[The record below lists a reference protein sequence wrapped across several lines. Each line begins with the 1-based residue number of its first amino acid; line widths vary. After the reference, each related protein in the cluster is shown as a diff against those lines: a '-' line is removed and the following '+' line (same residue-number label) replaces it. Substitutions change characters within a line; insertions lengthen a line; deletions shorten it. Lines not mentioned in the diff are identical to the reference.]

1 MTAGKCLVVCSV
13 LAALVGFGCASSD
26 DITRNPPAGSGGGG
40 ASGSGGQS
48 GSGTGGTS
56 GDGGESGTSG
66 DGGASGM
73 SPAGD
78 GGTGGTGGERV
89 FDAGNEPDR
98 NDVTAGELCDRLS
111 TIQCAGEAFCCDN
124 PGRDFT
130 ACKREMQSG
139 CEDKLMFDAIA
150 SSEKAAFSAEHAK
163 LAYGEI
169 ERLAS
174 ECDPS
179 VADFGQSVDGLRGIF
194 KGTVGPGGSCTTFNV
209 AFREEA
215 AKALASCLDPAN
227 NSCLPETPLTW
238 SCRARADVGGPCF
251 TDVNCV
257 DDLYCPNPDFEIAV
271 ATCTPRKAV
280 GAACELPNE
289 CESLFCKGGQC
300 VEASSQ
306 AAYCLS
312 AN

>member
-1 MTAGKCLVVCSV
+1 MTAWKFLVVYGV
-13 LAALVGFGCASSD
+13 LAALAGVGCASGD
-26 DITRNPPAGSGGGG
+26 DVSRPPLSGSGGGTAG
-40 ASGSGGQS
+40 AAAGGGSG
-48 GSGTGGTS
+48 GTGGTS
-56 GDGGESGTSG
+56 GEGGESGTSG
-66 DGGASGM
+66 EGGESGM
-73 SPAGD
+73 SPGGAG
-78 GGTGGTGGERV
+78 GEGGTGGERV
-89 FDAGNEPDR
+89 FDAGSEPDR

-111 TIQCAGEAFCCDN
+111 TIQCAGEEFCCDN
-124 PGRDFT
+124 PGRDFA
-130 ACKREMQSG
+130 ACKAEMQNG

-179 VADFGQSVDGLRGIF
+179 VANFGQSVDGLRGIF

-238 SCRARADVGGPCF
+238 NCRARAGAGGSCF
-251 TDVNCV
+251 TDVNCL
-257 DDLYCPNPDFEIAV
+257 DDLYCPNPDFEIAM
-271 ATCTPRKAV
+271 ATCTPRKAI
-280 GAACELPNE
+280 GATCELPNE

-306 AAYCLS
+306 AAYCL
-312 AN
+312 AAD